1 MKKKNVVIE
10 CIEACQFSGLNEGC
24 PKIEVGGTC
33 ETYANPRAIQHRM
46 GRLDAC
52 GVMPRPI
59 KEVKKIKTKGQG
71 KTKAGGNR

>member
-1 MKKKNVVIE
+1 MEKQVIVIE
-10 CIEACQFSGLNEGC
+10 CVEGIEC
-24 PKIEVGGTC
+24 PNIRYGGTC
-33 ETYANPRAIQHRM
+33 KTFANPRAIQHCR

-59 KEVKKIKTKGQG
+59 TTRKQEKVRVGQG